1 MHDQNQHGQWC
12 PALREW
18 PAVLTDR
25 MLSTGM
31 IPGFFMGNSLM
42 WHDLLV
48 ALALLLVIEGI
59 WPFLSPNSM
68 REVLL
73 MLAQQDS
80 RSLRISGL
88 ISMVSGVILLYLV
101 N

>member
-1 MHDQNQHGQWC
+1 
-12 PALREW
+12 
-18 PAVLTDR
+18 
-25 MLSTGM
+25 
-31 IPGFFMGNSLM
+31 M

-59 WPFLSPNSM
+59 WPFIGPESM
-68 REVLL
+68 RSILL
-73 MLAQQDS
+73 MIAQHDN
-80 RSLRISGL
+80 RSMRVSGL